1 MAAVTMLY
9 LEPVGNA
16 ASHQGWQ
23 RCPLF
28 NPLTTAGKGSDM
40 HGVTGIG
47 GIIIKSKDAAGLQQW
62 YATQLGIEVQTWGGT
77 VFDSSPGVEGAEN
90 ALVWAVHDD
99 TSAQFE
105 NTTAPFIVNYRVHD
119 LESLIAKLK
128 AAGCRVSE
136 NVVRSE
142 FGLFAWVIDPDGNKA
157 ELWQAL

>member
-1 MAAVTMLY
+1 GSWCLRVRWQSPACGPVTQ
-9 LEPVGNA
+9 N
-16 ASHQGWQ
+16 
-23 RCPLF
+23 
-28 NPLTTAGKGSDM
+28 
-40 HGVTGIG
+40 
-47 GIIIKSKDAAGLQQW
+47 
-62 YATQLGIEVQTWGGT
+62 LGHAR
-77 VFDSSPGVEGAEN
+77 SPGVEGAEN